1 MKTRLRSIQ
10 SIKHLWFSLTLFVLF
25 SIFFM
30 VLAAIVTGKENQVY
44 TSYHT
49 LLASRNEVGTE
60 TCMGCHELVGQHW
73 SHTVHAMIGGH
84 QNFNSPQPIDCES
97 CHGPGSDHVD
107 DPTDPETII
116 RFSRT
121 SVTPIAVQNGQ
132 CLACHSGGERIHWLA
147 SVHESADMS
156 CSDCH
161 NPMGR
166 LSENSLLAQ
175 GGVNETCM
183 MCHKEERAD
192 FRRRSH
198 MPLFEGKINC
208 TDCHKPHG
216 SVFDSLMPRPT
227 VNETCYS
234 CHAEKRGPFLF
245 EHAPVQENCLN
256 CHDPHGSNHEKLLIT
271 ARPILCQQ
279 CHTMTGHV
287 NDLLV
292 RGNLPSGSFP
302 DPRIIG
308 RSCQNCHVNIH
319 GSNHPA
325 GAKFHQ

>member
-1 MKTRLRSIQ
+1 MKSRLGSIH
-10 SIKHLWFSLTLFVLF
+10 SNSHIWLYLALFVLF
-25 SIFFM
+25 SLFFT
-30 VLAAIVTGKENQVY
+30 VIVPLATGEEKRAG
-44 TSYHT
+44 TSYPT
-49 LLASRNEVGTE
+49 VLASRNLVGTE
-60 TCMGCHELVGQHW
+60 TCVGCHDLVGQHW
-73 SHTVHAMIGGH
+73 SHTVHAMIGGTN
-84 QNFNSPQPIDCES
+84 QTNPKQSVNCES
-97 CHGPGSDHVD
+97 CHGPGSDHVNN
-107 DPTDPETII
+107 PANPETII

-121 SVTPIAVQNGQ
+121 SVTPVAVQNGQ
-132 CLACHSGGERIHWLA
+132 CLACHGGGERIHWLA
-147 SVHESADMS
+147 SLHESVDLS

-166 LSENSLLAQ
+166 LSENAMLAQ

-198 MPLFEGKINC
+198 MPLFEGKITC
-208 TDCHKPHG
+208 TDCHNPHG
-216 SVFDSLMPRPT
+216 TAFDSLMRTPT
-227 VNETCYS
+227 VNETCYG

-292 RGNLPSGSFP
+292 RGNLPSGSRP
-302 DPRIIG
+302 DPRAIG

-325 GAKFHQ
+325 GAKFHR